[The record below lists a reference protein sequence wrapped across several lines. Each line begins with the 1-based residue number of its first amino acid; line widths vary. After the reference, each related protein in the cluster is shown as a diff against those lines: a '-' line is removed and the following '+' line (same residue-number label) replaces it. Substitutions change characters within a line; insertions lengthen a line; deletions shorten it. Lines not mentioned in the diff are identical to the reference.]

1 MKNSSTI
8 ELLQVI
14 VLSFVFYLFNF
25 TMWHDLVFS
34 HLNFDINCVKD
45 ASSVRTINVM
55 FIKNAVR
62 KHCSTQLNYDD
73 PMTQTNKIT

>member
-8 ELLQVI
+8 EVLQVI
-14 VLSFVFYLFNF
+14 FLSFVFYLLNF
-25 TMWHDLVFS
+25 TMWCDLFFS

-55 FIKNAVR
+55 FIKNAIR
-62 KHCSTQLNYDD
+62 KQCFTQL
-73 PMTQTNKIT
+73 

>member
-8 ELLQVI
+8 EVLQVI
-14 VLSFVFYLFNF
+14 FLSFVFYLLNF
-25 TMWHDLVFS
+25 TMWCDLVFS

-55 FIKNAVR
+55 FIKNAIR
-62 KHCSTQLNYDD
+62 KQCFTQL
-73 PMTQTNKIT
+73 